1 MSQDDIFHLENLVV
15 PVDGH
20 SASFRALQ
28 HALYLNR
35 HFSRG
40 AAVTAVYVVEPPPP
54 TMLDDALLIASVQPG
69 SFEQLGERVL
79 KHCEESAR
87 HGHGAESSEAT
98 TATATSTTATAT
110 ATENRPLKT
119 LLKHGDITDAIL
131 ATAQESNAHMIVM
144 GTHGRKGFERFLL
157 GSVTESVLRA
167 GRIPILALRYD
178 PRKPYQVPHYK
189 NILVPFDG
197 SPASEHAINYIVP
210 FARLLHADI
219 TLLHVVDNRPALFGH
234 SHSESDTDAAAKR
247 ALEWASNQ
255 AQQLGVQAK
264 TVHLVTSKHPAEAI
278 HEIEHDYDLICMG
291 SRGLAGIKRLLL
303 GSVTE
308 AVLRVADKP
317 VLVVPL
323 GDAEEGAAT
332 ASQ

>member
-167 GRIPILALRYD
+167 APVPILALRYD
-178 PRKPYQVPHYK
+178 PRKPYQPPHYK

-197 SPASEHAINYIVP
+197 SPASEFALKYIV
-210 FARLLHADI
+210 FVARTLGAQI
-219 TLLHVVDNRPALFGH
+219 TLLHIVDNRPKLFGQPNL
-234 SHSESDTDAAAKR
+234 SLEADNAARR
-247 ALEWASNQ
+247 ALEWASAQ
-255 AQQLGVQAK
+255 SQQLGVQAK
-264 TVHLVTSKHPAEAI
+264 IVHMVTAKHPAEAI
-278 HEIEHDYDLICMG
+278 HEVEQEHDLICMG
-291 SRGLAGIKRLLL
+291 SRGLTGIKRLLL

-308 AVLRVADKP
+308 AVLRIADKP
-317 VLVVPL
+317 VLVVHPPA
-323 GDAEEGAAT
+323 DEPKN
-332 ASQ
+332 ASA

>member
-1 MSQDDIFHLENLVV
+1 MSLSPSSQHPLHNLLV

-28 HALYLNR
+28 HALYINR
-35 HFSRG
+35 QVNRG
-40 AAVTAVYVVEPPPP
+40 TVTAVFVVEPPPP
-54 TMLDDALLIASVQPG
+54 VLMDDALLTSPVHADTFVH
-69 SFEQLGERVL
+69 LGERIL
-79 KHCEESAR
+79 QHCEESAR
-87 HGHGAESSEAT
+87 QSAASA
-98 TATATSTTATAT
+98 ALAANQPAPDP
-110 ATENRPLKT
+110 AAPAPIKT
-119 LLKHGDITDAIL
+119 LMRNGDITDVIL
-131 ATAQESNAHMIVM
+131 ATAHESNAHMIVM